1 MEKNEIKICLW
12 FDTQAEEAVNFYT
25 SVFKD
30 SAIGKISR
38 FGNEGFE
45 YHHKPEGS
53 IMSIDFR
60 LNKMN
65 FTALNGGP
73 EFRFNEAIS
82 IVVYC
87 DTQDEIDYYWS
98 RLTEGGEEVQCGWLK
113 DRFGLSW
120 QIVPSF
126 MPDYM
131 TDEDKSRKSRVESAM
146 FRMKK
151 LEIEELT
158 NAYNGLQLSS
168 LK

>member
-1 MEKNEIKICLW
+1 MEKNQIKICLW
-12 FDTQAEEAVNFYT
+12 FDNQAEEAVNFYT

-30 SAIGKISR
+30 SVIGKISR
-38 FGNEGFE
+38 FGTEGFE
-45 YHHKPEGS
+45 YHHKPEGT
-53 IMSIDFR
+53 IMSVDFR
-60 LNKMN
+60 LNEMN

-82 IVVYC
+82 IIVYC
-87 DTQDEIDYYWS
+87 ETQDEIDYYWS

-113 DRFGLSW
+113 DKFGLSW

-126 MPDYM
+126 LHDYIN
-131 TDEDKSRKSRVESAM
+131 DDDVQKKNSVERAL

-151 LEIEELT
+151 IQIEELED
-158 NAYNGLQLSS
+158 AFKGQLSS